1 MEVEFCEYFQEIFTS
16 SRTSQVQ
23 IDSALAGLM
32 PKVTQEMKS
41 MLEQPF
47 TAEEVSN
54 ALSQMCP
61 TKAPGPDGLPAVFFQ
76 KHWLTVGGGVI
87 ETCLHVLNEQ
97 EAFSN
102 LLLQAEHNHL
112 IQGLKFGKELTISH
126 LLFADDSLVFT
137 KASVDSCKNLKA
149 IFDCYAAASGQLFNF
164 EKSSLVFSGSIP
176 KDRAEA
182 IKNIFQLNVVSRHG
196 KYLGL
201 PSMVGRK
208 KTSFF
213 NEVKLKVVS
222 KIASWQHRLFSS
234 GGKEVLI
241 KAVA

>member
-1 MEVEFCEYFQEIFTS
+1 
-16 SRTSQVQ
+16 
-23 IDSALAGLM
+23 M
-32 PKVTQEMKS
+32 PKVTQDMKS
-41 MLEQPF
+41 MLEHPF

-76 KHWLTVGGGVI
+76 KHWQTVGEGVI

-102 LLLQAEHNHL
+102 LLLQAERNHL

-164 EKSSLVFSGSIP
+164 EKSPLVFSGSIP
-176 KDRAEA
+176 EDRAEA
-182 IKNIFQLNVVSRHG
+182 IKNIFQLNVVSRHE

-201 PSMVGRK
+201 PSMVERK

-213 NEVKLKVVS
+213 N
-222 KIASWQHRLFSS
+222 R
-234 GGKEVLI
+234 
-241 KAVA
+241 